1 MPRHTRVTSE
11 RIEDAAVAT
20 VDLAD
25 LSVTSAKIADD
36 TVGSEHLL
44 DNAIAYPAQIKAD
57 TIGSQHLGDNAI
69 AYAAQVKDSVLG
81 TTKTNFLVQSGSV
94 ATGNYFTYPQ
104 SLSTLLGWP
113 VVAPKG
119 AANPDGYSQPAAVRA
134 DTGSCY
140 VEGGSPGI
148 YTSIIVWGLK

>member
-1 MPRHTRVTSE
+1 MPRHARVTSE
-11 RIEDAAVAT
+11 RVKDAAIQT
-20 VDLAD
+20 VDLKDAA
-25 LSVTSAKIADD
+25 VTSAKIDADA
-36 TVGSEHLL
+36 VGSQHLA
-44 DNAIAYPAQIKAD
+44 DNAIAYAAQVKGD
-57 TIGSQHLGDNAI
+57 TIGSQHLADNAI

-140 VEGGSPGI
+140 VDGGSPGI
-148 YTSIIVWGLK
+148 YAAVIVWGLK